1 MALIP
6 PERPYDEAEDLAV
19 ELAAARRRKAVR
31 YGVPL
36 AVAGLA
42 AATIGLVPALAQDD
56 GPSADDVT
64 AKELIAKALASE
76 VESVDGTVKVSTD
89 LGLPSLPFGGMAGMG
104 GGEGADLSRLLSG
117 DTKLQVAAD
126 GPEKQRVT
134 LEGSDGDRTLV
145 RNGDDVWTFGGD
157 SDEVF
162 HSTVPQEAK
171 KDAGKDAEHG
181 DGFALPKD
189 LQDATPQELAER
201 LLKAAGDTTD
211 VDVAGTAQVAGQ
223 DAYELR
229 LTPKQDE
236 STVRDITVAVDAD
249 NGVPLRVALTADD
262 GKAVVDVGFTK
273 VDFTKPDAG
282 LFAPPEGAEVTEKD
296 LGEGFG
302 GEFGGPGE
310 GFGEG
315 FGGFGKDNG
324 DWGGDWDKGAK
335 GDKGDM
341 PAGLEDVRVH
351 GEGWG
356 SIAEIALPGGT
367 LSEDGAGAAL
377 DFFTE
382 KTDAG
387 RVFESRLVNVLIT
400 DDKVYAGAVTPE
412 ALQAAAGD

>member
-6 PERPYDEAEDLAV
+6 PERPADEAEDRAAD
-19 ELAAARRRKAVR
+19 LAAARRRKAVR

-36 AVAGLA
+36 GIAGLA

-56 GPSADDVT
+56 GPSSDDVT
-64 AKELIAKALASE
+64 AEELIAKALASE

-89 LGLPSLPFGGMAGMG
+89 LGLPSIPFGGG
-104 GGEGADLSRLLSG
+104 GDGANLSRLLAG
-117 DTKLQVAAD
+117 DTKLHVAAD

-134 LEGSDGDRTLV
+134 LTGSDGDRTVV
-145 RNGDDVWTFGGD
+145 RNGEDVWTFGGD
-157 SDEVF
+157 SDEVS
-162 HSTVPQEAK
+162 HSTLP
-171 KDAGKDAEHG
+171 KDAGKKKDAPEHDLG
-181 DGFALPKD
+181 LPKD
-189 LQDATPQELAER
+189 LKDATPQELAER
-201 LLKAAGDTTD
+201 LLKAADETTD

-236 STVRDITVAVDAD
+236 STVRDITIAVDAD

-273 VDFTKPDAG
+273 VDFNKPDAD
-282 LFAPPEGAEVTEKD
+282 LFAPPAGAEVTEKD
-296 LGEGFG
+296 LD
-302 GEFGGPGE
+302 E

-315 FGGFGKDNG
+315 LGGDFGKGFGGFGG
-324 DWGGDWDKGAK
+324 DWAGGDR
-335 GDKGDM
+335 
-341 PAGLEDVRVH
+341 AGGGKAAGPEDVEVH

-356 SIAEIALPGGT
+356 SIAELSLPGGT
-367 LSEDGAGAAL
+367 LSENGVGAAL
-377 DFFTE
+377 DFFTD

-400 DDKVYAGAVTPE
+400 DDKVYVGAVTPE
-412 ALQAAAGD
+412 ALEAAAD

>member
-6 PERPYDEAEDLAV
+6 PERPYDEAEDLAEEV
-19 ELAAARRRKAVR
+19 AAARRRKAVR

-42 AATIGLVPALAQDD
+42 AATIGLVPALAQDE
-56 GPSADDVT
+56 GPSTDDVT

-89 LGLPSLPFGGMAGMG
+89 LGLPSLPFGGMG

-134 LEGSDGDRTLV
+134 VEGSDGDHTVV
-145 RNGDDVWTFGGD
+145 RNGEDVWTFGGD
-157 SDEVF
+157 SDEVS
-162 HSTVPQEAK
+162 HSTLPE
-171 KDAGKDAEHG
+171 DARQDGAQGDA
-181 DGFALPKD
+181 FALPKD
-189 LQDATPQELAER
+189 LRDATPQELAER
-201 LLKAAGDTTD
+201 LLKAADDTTD

-236 STVRDITVAVDAD
+236 STVRDVTVAVDAD
-249 NGVPLRVALTADD
+249 NGVPLRVALTTDD

-273 VDFTKPDAG
+273 VDFNKPDAD
-282 LFAPPEGAEVTEKD
+282 LFAPPEGAEVTEGD
-296 LGEGFG
+296 LGKGLDG
-302 GEFGGPGE
+302 

-315 FGGFGKDNG
+315 FGGFGKDAG
-324 DWGGDWDKGAK
+324 DWTDSNNDGGHKEG
-335 GDKGDM
+335 KGDM
-341 PAGLEDVRVH
+341 PAGLEDVQVH

-356 SIAEIALPGGT
+356 SIAEIALPGDA
-367 LSEDGAGAAL
+367 LSEDGVGAAL

-400 DDKVYAGAVTPE
+400 DDSVYVGAVTPE

>member
-6 PERPYDEAEDLAV
+6 PERPYDEAEDLA
-19 ELAAARRRKAVR
+19 EDLAAARRRKAVR

-89 LGLPSLPFGGMAGMG
+89 LGLPSLPFGGMG

-134 LEGSDGDRTLV
+134 VEGSDGDHTVV
-145 RNGDDVWTFGGD
+145 RNGADVWTFGGD
-157 SDEVF
+157 SDEVS
-162 HSTVPQEAK
+162 HSTLT
-171 KDAGKDAEHG
+171 DAPKGNDFE
-181 DGFALPKD
+181 LPKD
-189 LQDATPQELAER
+189 LRDATPQELAER
-201 LLKAAGDTTD
+201 LLKAADDTTD

-229 LTPKQDE
+229 LTPKQGE

-262 GKAVVDVGFTK
+262 GKPVVDVGFTK
-273 VDFTKPDAG
+273 VDFAKPDAD
-282 LFAPPEGAEVTEKD
+282 LFAPPAGAEVTERD
-296 LGEGFG
+296 LGKGLDSG
-302 GEFGGPGE
+302 HGEPF
-310 GFGEG
+310 FGEG
-315 FGGFGKDNG
+315 FGDFGKD
-324 DWGGDWDKGAK
+324 GGDWTDSNNDGGHKEGM
-335 GDKGDM
+335 GEL
-341 PAGLEDVRVH
+341 PVGLEDVQVH

-356 SIAEIALPGGT
+356 SIAEIALPGDALGG
-367 LSEDGAGAAL
+367 EGAGAAL

-387 RVFESRLVNVLIT
+387 RVFESRLVNVLIA
-400 DDKVYAGAVTPE
+400 DDSIYVGAVTPE

>member
-42 AATIGLVPALAQDD
+42 AATIGLVPALAQDE
-56 GPSADDVT
+56 GPSTDDVT

-89 LGLPSLPFGGMAGMG
+89 LGLPSLPFGGMG
-104 GGEGADLSRLLSG
+104 GGEGADLARLLSG

-134 LEGSDGDRTLV
+134 LEGADGDRTV
-145 RNGDDVWTFGGD
+145 VHNGDDVWTFGGD
-157 SDEVF
+157 SDEVV
-162 HSTVPQEAK
+162 HSTLPRDAE
-171 KDAGKDAEHG
+171 KDAPKG
-181 DGFALPKD
+181 DDFALPKD
-189 LQDATPQELAER
+189 LEDATPQQLAER
-201 LLKAAGDTTD
+201 LLKAADDTTV

-273 VDFTKPDAG
+273 VDFSKPAAD
-282 LFAPPEGAEVTEKD
+282 LFAPPAGAEVTEGD
-296 LGEGFG
+296 LGKGLDG
-302 GEFGGPGE
+302 

-315 FGGFGKDNG
+315 FGGFGEDTG
-324 DWGGDWDKGAK
+324 DWGGDWGK
-335 GDKGDM
+335 GDKDDA
-341 PAGLEDVRVH
+341 PAGLEDVQVH

-356 SIAEIALPGGT
+356 SIAEIALPGDA
-367 LSEDGAGAAL
+367 LSGNGAGAAL

-400 DDKVYAGAVTPE
+400 DDKVYVGAVTPE
-412 ALQAAAGD
+412 ALEAAAGD

>member
-6 PERPYDEAEDLAV
+6 PERPADEAEDRAAD
-19 ELAAARRRKAVR
+19 LAAARRRKAVR

-36 AVAGLA
+36 GIAGLA

-64 AKELIAKALASE
+64 AKELIAKALASD

-89 LGLPSLPFGGMAGMG
+89 LGLPSLPFGGG
-104 GGEGADLSRLLSG
+104 GGGADLSQLLAG
-117 DTKLQVAAD
+117 DTKLHVAAD

-134 LEGSDGDRTLV
+134 LTGSDGDRTV
-145 RNGDDVWTFGGD
+145 VHNGKDVWTFGGG
-157 SDEVF
+157 SDEVS
-162 HSTVPQEAK
+162 HSTVPE
-171 KDAGKDAEHG
+171 DGGKDSAKH

-189 LQDATPQELAER
+189 LADATPQELADK
-201 LLKAAGDTTD
+201 LLKAADDTTD
-211 VDVAGTAQVAGQ
+211 VTVAGTAQVAGQ

-273 VDFTKPDAG
+273 VDFNKPDAD
-282 LFAPPEGAEVTEKD
+282 LFAPPAGAEVTERD
-296 LGEGFG
+296 LGEDFGGDFGKGFG
-302 GEFGGPGE
+302 GD
-310 GFGEG
+310 
-315 FGGFGKDNG
+315 FGKG
-324 DWGGDWDKGAK
+324 LGGDWAGGEDWAG
-335 GDKGDM
+335 GDRAEGGKS
-341 PAGLEDVRVH
+341 AGLEDVEVH

-356 SIAEIALPGGT
+356 SIAELPLPGGA
-367 LSEDGAGAAL
+367 LGEDGVGAAL
-377 DFFTE
+377 DFFTD

-400 DDKVYAGAVTPE
+400 DDAVYVGAVTPE
-412 ALQAAAGD
+412 ALQAAAD

>member
-6 PERPYDEAEDLAV
+6 PERPADEAEDRAAD
-19 ELAAARRRKAVR
+19 LAAARRRKAVR

-36 AVAGLA
+36 GIAGLA

-89 LGLPSLPFGGMAGMG
+89 LGLPSIPFGG
-104 GGEGADLSRLLSG
+104 GGEGADLSQLLAG
-117 DTKLQVAAD
+117 ETKLHVAAD

-134 LEGSDGDRTLV
+134 LAGSDGDRTV
-145 RNGDDVWTFGGD
+145 VHNGKDVWTFGGD

-162 HSTVPQEAK
+162 HSTVPQ
-171 KDAGKDAEHG
+171 DGGKDSAEH

-189 LQDATPQELAER
+189 LADATPQELAER
-201 LLKAAGDTTD
+201 LLEAADDTTD
-211 VDVAGTAQVAGQ
+211 VTVAGTAQVAGQ

-273 VDFTKPDAG
+273 VDFNKPDAD
-282 LFAPPEGAEVTEKD
+282 LFAPPAGAEVTERD
-296 LGEGFG
+296 LGEDFGGGLGKGFG
-302 GEFGGPGE
+302 GDFGK
-310 GFGEG
+310 G
-315 FGGFGKDNG
+315 FGG
-324 DWGGDWDKGAK
+324 DWAGEDWAGGDWAGG
-335 GDKGDM
+335 GDRAEGGTSS
-341 PAGLEDVRVH
+341 GLEDVQVH
-351 GEGWG
+351 GKGWG
-356 SIAEIALPGGT
+356 SVAELPLPGGA
-367 LSEDGAGAAL
+367 LGEEGVGAAL
-377 DFFTE
+377 DFFTD

-387 RVFESRLVNVLIT
+387 RVFESRVVNVLIT
-400 DDKVYAGAVTPE
+400 DDAVYVGAVTPE
-412 ALQAAAGD
+412 ALQAAAD

>member
-6 PERPYDEAEDLAV
+6 PERPADEAEDRAA
-19 ELAAARRRKAVR
+19 ELTAARRRKAVR

-36 AVAGLA
+36 GIAGLA

-56 GPSADDVT
+56 GPSTADVT
-64 AKELIAKALASE
+64 AEELIAKALASE

-89 LGLPSLPFGGMAGMG
+89 LGLPSLPFGG
-104 GGEGADLSRLLSG
+104 GGEGADLSRLLAG
-117 DTKLQVAAD
+117 DTKLHVAAD

-134 LEGSDGDRTLV
+134 LAGSDGDHTV
-145 RNGDDVWTFGGD
+145 VHNGKDVWTFGGD
-157 SDEVF
+157 TDEVY
-162 HSTVPQEAK
+162 HSTVP
-171 KDAGKDAEHG
+171 KDGGKDASKDAKH

-189 LQDATPQELAER
+189 LEDATPQELAER
-201 LLKAAGDTTD
+201 LLKAADDTTD
-211 VDVAGTAQVAGQ
+211 VEVAGTAQVAGQ

-236 STVRDITVAVDAD
+236 STVRDVTVAVDAD

-273 VDFTKPDAG
+273 VDFNKPDAD
-282 LFAPPEGAEVTEKD
+282 LFAPPAGAEVTERD
-296 LGEGFG
+296 LGEGLG
-302 GEFGGPGE
+302 

-315 FGGFGKDNG
+315 FGGGFGKDAG
-324 DWGGDWDKGAK
+324 GWGGDWDKGDK
-335 GDKGDM
+335 GHNGDKRHNGD
-341 PAGLEDVRVH
+341 ALSGLEDVKVH

-356 SIAEIALPGGT
+356 SIAEIPLPGDALG
-367 LSEDGAGAAL
+367 EDGVGAAL
-377 DFFTE
+377 DFFTD

-400 DDKVYAGAVTPE
+400 DDRVYVGAVTPE
-412 ALQAAAGD
+412 ALQAAAD